1 MKKFLSLSLLG
12 VMILSTTACA
22 QTGEM
27 RYAQRLPPPCYT
39 LVSKQYDA
47 WGIPHR
53 IITENCDYHYNPY
66 NNPVAGGAILGL
78 GLGALRFGRGGYDH
92 REFRGDHFPGR
103 REFGRGGRHR
113 R

>member
-12 VMILSTTACA
+12 AMILSTTACA
-22 QTGEM
+22 QTGEIQ
-27 RYAQRLPPPCYT
+27 YAERLPPPCYDV
-39 LVSKQYDA
+39 VSVQYDG
-47 WGIPHR
+47 WGRPYR
-53 IITENCDYHYNPY
+53 VMTENCDYNYTPY
-66 NNPVAGGAILGL
+66 VAGGAVLGL
-78 GLGALRFGRGGYDH
+78 GLGALMLGRGGYDH